1 MQEPLGT
8 ARDDEKIV
16 LSIVLPCF
24 RERANLELLV
34 PSILQEFRDV
44 PHEVIVV
51 DDGSADGTVEL
62 MAKFAEQYGNVRLIE
77 RDRLRGIGSALRE
90 GYDSARGEFIL
101 SSDADLSFSVDDMS
115 RLLREARQ
123 GFDLVLGYKLFYRP
137 MTKSSRGTE
146 AFARLSFIT
155 SEFGNLV
162 VAATTG
168 VFGIRNF
175 NTNFRILRRDL
186 WQRVETRED
195 RRFDGFA
202 RLTRQEILALPPSR
216 HLRPGRRT
224 VIGSFGPLD
233 VNYAYYPNWIAS
245 DRIVLLTPRMAA
257 EAVCGAPDSSA
268 SLLMLRRAVCP
279 PAPIR

>member
-1 MQEPLGT
+1 MHEPLGT

-24 RERANLELLV
+24 REHANLELLL
-34 PSILQEFRDV
+34 PSIHEEFRDV
-44 PHEVIVV
+44 SHEVVVV

-62 MAKFAEQYGNVRLIE
+62 VGKFSTLHGNVRLIE
-77 RDRLRGIGSALRE
+77 RDRRLGIGSALRE
-90 GYDSARGEFIL
+90 GYAAARGEFIL
-101 SSDADLSFSVDDMS
+101 SSDADLSFSVNDMS
-115 RLLREARQ
+115 RLLREAQQ

-137 MTKSSRGTE
+137 MAASSRATE
-146 AFARLSFIT
+146 VFARLSFIT

-195 RRFDGFA
+195 RNFF
-202 RLTRQEILALPPSR
+202 
-216 HLRPGRRT
+216 
-224 VIGSFGPLD
+224 
-233 VNYAYYPNWIAS
+233 
-245 DRIVLLTPRMAA
+245 LLETIMAA
-257 EAVCGAPDSSA
+257 RDAEAQISEIPVQFRNRRFGDSKMNFMMEAPRYFYQLLRLVFRRSA
-268 SLLMLRRAVCP
+268 SRRRAESDTLRR
-279 PAPIR
+279 IT

>member
-1 MQEPLGT
+1 LQEPLGT
-8 ARDDEKIV
+8 VRDDEKIV

-34 PSILQEFRDV
+34 PSILHEFRDV

-62 MAKFAEQYGNVRLIE
+62 MEKFAEQYGNVRLIE

-137 MTKSSRGTE
+137 MAKSSRGTE

-162 VAATTG
+162 VAASTG
-168 VFGIRNF
+168 VLGIRNF

-186 WQRVETRED
+186 WQRVTTRED
-195 RRFDGFA
+195 KNFFLLETIMAARDSGARLSEIPVQFLNRRFGDSKMNFA
-202 RLTRQEILALPPSR
+202 FEAPRYLYKL
-216 HLRPGRRT
+216 LRFVFRR
-224 VIGSFGPLD
+224 
-233 VNYAYYPNWIAS
+233 
-245 DRIVLLTPRMAA
+245 
-257 EAVCGAPDSSA
+257 SSA
-268 SLLMLRRAVCP
+268 ESAAGADAARR
-279 PAPIR
+279 IS